1 MNKTKIQKLAQDS
14 AAASNRPKQVVPVP
28 PAADDLCARLYVALV
43 GSSDFLRT
51 QASPAD
57 VCRMAL
63 KRAQI
68 AARVWSEE
76 RDA

>member
-1 MNKTKIQKLAQDS
+1 MASTGSRTRS
-14 AAASNRPKQVVPVP
+14 AGMMPN
-28 PAADDLCARLYVALV
+28 DRLFVLYSQIV
-43 GSSDFLRT
+43 GGTDFLRT

>member
-1 MNKTKIQKLAQDS
+1 MNKKKIQQLARES
-14 AAASNRPKQVVPVP
+14 ALQPMEENRQSLAVPQ
-28 PAADDLCARLYVALV
+28 DDLRARLYVALV

-51 QASPAD
+51 QASTAD

-63 KRAQI
+63 KRATI
-68 AARVWSEE
+68 AARVWIEE

>member
-14 AAASNRPKQVVPVP
+14 AAASNRPKQVPVP